1 VRPTARD
8 REMFSATFG
17 ALGSLDAASM
27 AAGLSTFRVRALER
41 GASFLRAGEPATEVA
56 LVIEGLLREYF
67 PLGHGSLGHGPLGHG
82 PLGRGRESKATHERT
97 KAFILPGQ
105 ATGSLADLISGQPSR
120 ASIVV
125 EQPARLLTARYA
137 ELKQLAARDP
147 AWAAIGRAAT
157 ERLLLSKSEREWEL
171 LAARRR
177 GTLREL
183 PRAPPRARG
192 DRRSPSRGEL
202 PGDHARAPVAP
213 PPAAAG
219 ARASTTLEVITPR
232 VSPREARDPHQVTAG
247 TAAGASRPAAAD
259 GATRRGRSTKPER
272 SAP

>member
-1 VRPTARD
+1 MRPTARD

-67 PLGHGSLGHGPLGHG
+67 PLGHGSLGHGPLGRG
-82 PLGRGRESKATHERT
+82 PWGRGRESKATHERT

-137 ELKQLAARDP
+137 ELQRLAARDP

-171 LAARRR
+171 LALDAEGRYASFRARHPGLEAIVAARHVASYLGITPEHLSRLRRR
-177 GTLREL
+177 LRE
-183 PRAPPRARG
+183 RARA
-192 DRRSPSRGEL
+192 RPSR
-202 PGDHARAPVAP
+202 
-213 PPAAAG
+213 
-219 ARASTTLEVITPR
+219 
-232 VSPREARDPHQVTAG
+232 
-247 TAAGASRPAAAD
+247 
-259 GATRRGRSTKPER
+259 
-272 SAP
+272 

>member
-1 VRPTARD
+1 MRPTARD

-27 AAGLSTFRVRALER
+27 AAGLSTFRVRAFER

-67 PLGHGSLGHGPLGHG
+67 PLGHR
-82 PLGRGRESKATHERT
+82 PLGRGESKATHERT

-137 ELKQLAARDP
+137 ELQRLAARDP
-147 AWAAIGRAAT
+147 AWAAIGRVAT

-171 LAARRR
+171 LALDAEGRYASFRARHPGLEAIVAARHVASYLGITPEHLSRLRRR
-177 GTLREL
+177 LRE
-183 PRAPPRARG
+183 RARA
-192 DRRSPSRGEL
+192 RPSR
-202 PGDHARAPVAP
+202 
-213 PPAAAG
+213 
-219 ARASTTLEVITPR
+219 
-232 VSPREARDPHQVTAG
+232 
-247 TAAGASRPAAAD
+247 
-259 GATRRGRSTKPER
+259 
-272 SAP
+272 